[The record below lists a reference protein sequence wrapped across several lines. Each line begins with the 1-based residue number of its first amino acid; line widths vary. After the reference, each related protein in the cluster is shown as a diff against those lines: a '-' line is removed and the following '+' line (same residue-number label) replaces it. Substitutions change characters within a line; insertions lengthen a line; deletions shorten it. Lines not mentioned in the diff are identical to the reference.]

1 MRKNNANDQKFVQ
14 LEMYQNGDQKVYKNA
29 VNKYNANIYNSAV
42 VKDPNMKMIEVNGGD
57 IMFIQDSSDNNRLS
71 NTNEHLELVKSDVNI
86 ADYSEE
92 PTIKI

>member
-1 MRKNNANDQKFVQ
+1 M
-14 LEMYQNGDQKVYKNA
+14 
-29 VNKYNANIYNSAV
+29 